1 MLKLLHSLKQ
11 HINNSYEKVIKTTK
25 SSVYFER
32 TKANNIKEIF
42 KINFVDN
49 NIKHYCMSHQSSD
62 NSIKTIE
69 PNDEITFETTE
80 DIINYLYN

>member
-1 MLKLLHSLKQ
+1 MLELLHLLKQ
-11 HINNSYEKVIKTTK
+11 HINNNYEKVIKTTE
-25 SSVYFER
+25 SSVYFEK

-49 NIKHYCMSHQSSD
+49 NIKHYCMSHQSSV

-80 DIINYLYN
+80 NIINYLYE